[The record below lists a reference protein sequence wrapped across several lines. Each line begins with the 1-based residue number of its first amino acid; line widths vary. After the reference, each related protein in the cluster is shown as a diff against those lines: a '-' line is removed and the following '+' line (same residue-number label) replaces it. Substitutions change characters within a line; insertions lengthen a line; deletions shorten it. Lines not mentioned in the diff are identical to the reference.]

1 MMNKF
6 WYLTKFGLSKKIKSK
21 SFVISNIV
29 LLVLIV
35 CIINIDGII
44 SFFGGDFDEK
54 VKIYLVDNTHIS
66 ASSFTNNFNQVNSS
80 VYTSEEVNNNELVLE
95 NNIKEDDIKGTRDI
109 IVELNNDELNLLSA
123 RIISDNYID
132 TITYQIINQSISS
145 TKYELALKN
154 SNIDVEELNKISSPP
169 VIERVILDEEK
180 NSEKENTNI
189 IMSVLFPTLILPFF
203 MLIILLVQSIGT
215 EINEEKSTRSMEII
229 ISNVSAKTHLFAKI
243 LSGNIFIIFQTIL
256 IFLYGILGFLLR
268 SFTPNVTGG
277 MSDTIKNVLSSLQS
291 SGIMDKLI
299 VIIPITLVLMLL
311 SFLAYSLL
319 AGILASMTV
328 NIEDYQHVQLPIIL
342 ICLISYY
349 LSFMA
354 SMFDGST
361 FIKALSYFPL
371 ISCLLSPALLM
382 IGQVT
387 IIDVFISIG
396 IMILFIYVIMK
407 YGLRIYKIGILNY
420 STDNIWKKIFKAV
433 KNDYRYV

>member
-6 WYLTKFGLSKKIKSK
+6 WYLTRFGLSKKIKSK
-21 SFVISNIV
+21 SFIISNIV

-35 CIINIDGII
+35 CIINVDGII

-189 IMSVLFPTLILPFF
+189 IMSVVFPTLILPFF

-277 MSDTIKNVLSSLQS
+277 MSDTIKDVLSSLQS
-291 SGIMDKLI
+291 SGIMGKLV

-361 FIKALSYFPL
+361 FIKVLSYFPL

-387 IIDVFISIG
+387 IIDVFVSIG
-396 IMILFIYVIMK
+396 IMILFIYVIIK

-420 STDNIWKKIFKAV
+420 STDNMWKKIFKAV
-433 KNDYRYV
+433 KND

>member
-1 MMNKF
+1 MNKF

-180 NSEKENTNI
+180 NSEEENTNI
-189 IMSVLFPTLILPFF
+189 IMSVVFPTLILPFF

-243 LSGNIFIIFQTIL
+243 LSGNLFIIFQTIL
-256 IFLYGILGFLLR
+256 IFLYGTLGFLLR

-277 MSDTIKNVLSSLQS
+277 MSDTIKDVLSSLQS

-361 FIKALSYFPL
+361 FIKVLSYFPL

-407 YGLRIYKIGILNY
+407 YGLKIYKIGILNY

-433 KNDYRYV
+433 KND

>member
-6 WYLTKFGLSKKIKSK
+6 WYLTRFGLSKKIKSK
-21 SFVISNIV
+21 SFIISNIV

-35 CIINIDGII
+35 CIINVDGII

-54 VKIYLVDNTHIS
+54 VKIYLVDNTHVS

-80 VYTSEEVNNNELVLE
+80 VYTDEEANNNSELVLE

-109 IVELNNDELNLLSA
+109 IVELNNDGLNLLSA

-189 IMSVLFPTLILPFF
+189 IMSVVFPTLILPFF

-361 FIKALSYFPL
+361 FIKVLSYFPL

-433 KNDYRYV
+433 KND

>member
-6 WYLTKFGLSKKIKSK
+6 WYLTKFGLSKKIRSK
-21 SFVISNIV
+21 SFIISNIV

-54 VKIYLVDNTHIS
+54 VKIYLVDNTHVS

-80 VYTSEEVNNNELVLE
+80 VYTDEEANNNSELVLE
-95 NNIKEDDIKGTRDI
+95 NNIKEEDIKGTRDI
-109 IVELNNDELNLLSA
+109 IVELNNDESNLLSA

-132 TITYQIINQSISS
+132 TITYQIINQSVSS
-145 TKYELALKN
+145 TKYEIALKN

-169 VIERVILDEEK
+169 VIERVILDEGK
-180 NSEKENTNI
+180 NSEEENTNI
-189 IMSVLFPTLILPFF
+189 IMSVVFPTLILPFF

-243 LSGNIFIIFQTIL
+243 LSGNLFIIFQTIL
-256 IFLYGILGFLLR
+256 IFLYGALGFLLR
-268 SFTPNVTGG
+268 SFTPSVTGG
-277 MSDTIKNVLSSLQS
+277 MSDTIKDVLSSLQS

-361 FIKALSYFPL
+361 FIKVLSYFPL

-387 IIDVFISIG
+387 IIDVFVSVG
-396 IMILFIYVIMK
+396 IMILFIYVIIK

-420 STDNIWKKIFKAV
+420 STDNMWKKIFKAV
-433 KNDYRYV
+433 KND

>member
-6 WYLTKFGLSKKIKSK
+6 WYLTRFGLSKKIKSK
-21 SFVISNIV
+21 SFIISNIV

-35 CIINIDGII
+35 CIINVDGII

-54 VKIYLVDNTHIS
+54 VKIYLVDNTHVS

-80 VYTSEEVNNNELVLE
+80 VYTDEEANNNSELVLE

-189 IMSVLFPTLILPFF
+189 IMSVVFPTLILPFF

-361 FIKALSYFPL
+361 FIKVLSYFPL

-420 STDNIWKKIFKAV
+420 STDNMWKKIFKAV
-433 KNDYRYV
+433 KND

>member
-189 IMSVLFPTLILPFF
+189 IMSVVFPTLILPFF

-256 IFLYGILGFLLR
+256 IFLYGIFR
-268 SFTPNVTGG
+268 IFT
-277 MSDTIKNVLSSLQS
+277 DEVLHQ
-291 SGIMDKLI
+291 
-299 VIIPITLVLMLL
+299 MLL
-311 SFLAYSLL
+311 
-319 AGILASMTV
+319 
-328 NIEDYQHVQLPIIL
+328 EE
-342 ICLISYY
+342 
-349 LSFMA
+349 
-354 SMFDGST
+354 
-361 FIKALSYFPL
+361 
-371 ISCLLSPALLM
+371 
-382 IGQVT
+382 
-387 IIDVFISIG
+387 
-396 IMILFIYVIMK
+396 
-407 YGLRIYKIGILNY
+407 
-420 STDNIWKKIFKAV
+420 
-433 KNDYRYV
+433 

>member
-21 SFVISNIV
+21 SFIISNIV

-54 VKIYLVDNTHIS
+54 VKIYLVDNTHVS
-66 ASSFTNNFNQVNSS
+66 ASSFTNNFNQVNSG

-180 NSEKENTNI
+180 NSEEENTNI
-189 IMSVLFPTLILPFF
+189 IMSVVFPTLILPFF

-256 IFLYGILGFLLR
+256 IFLYGTLGFLLR

-277 MSDTIKNVLSSLQS
+277 MSDTIKDVLSSLQS

-361 FIKALSYFPL
+361 FIKVLSYFPL

-407 YGLRIYKIGILNY
+407 CGLRIYKIGILNY

-433 KNDYRYV
+433 KND

>member
-6 WYLTKFGLSKKIKSK
+6 WYLTRFGLSKKIKSK
-21 SFVISNIV
+21 SFIISNIV

-35 CIINIDGII
+35 CIINVDGII

-54 VKIYLVDNTHIS
+54 VKIYLVDNTHVS

-80 VYTSEEVNNNELVLE
+80 VYTDEEANNNSELVLE

-154 SNIDVEELNKISSPP
+154 SNIDVEELNRISSPP
-169 VIERVILDEEK
+169 VIERVILDEGK
-180 NSEKENTNI
+180 NSEEENTNI
-189 IMSVLFPTLILPFF
+189 IMSVVFPTLILPFF

-243 LSGNIFIIFQTIL
+243 LSGNLFIIFQTIL
-256 IFLYGILGFLLR
+256 IFLYGTLGFLLR

-277 MSDTIKNVLSSLQS
+277 MSDTIKDVLSSLQS
-291 SGIMDKLI
+291 SGIMGKLV

-361 FIKALSYFPL
+361 FIKVLSYFPL

-387 IIDVFISIG
+387 IIDVFVSIG
-396 IMILFIYVIMK
+396 IMILFIYVIIK

-420 STDNIWKKIFKAV
+420 STDNMWKKIFKAV
-433 KNDYRYV
+433 KND

>member
-6 WYLTKFGLSKKIKSK
+6 WYLTRFGLSKKIKSK
-21 SFVISNIV
+21 SFIISNIV

-35 CIINIDGII
+35 CIINVDGII

-189 IMSVLFPTLILPFF
+189 IMSVVFPTLILPFF

-361 FIKALSYFPL
+361 FIKVLSYFPL

-433 KNDYRYV
+433 KND

>member
-6 WYLTKFGLSKKIKSK
+6 WYLTRFGLSKKIKSK
-21 SFVISNIV
+21 SFIISNIV

-35 CIINIDGII
+35 CIINVDGII

-66 ASSFTNNFNQVNSS
+66 ASSFTNNFNRVNSS

-189 IMSVLFPTLILPFF
+189 IMSVVFPTLILPFF

-277 MSDTIKNVLSSLQS
+277 MSDTIKDVLSSLQS
-291 SGIMDKLI
+291 SGIMGKLV

-361 FIKALSYFPL
+361 FIKVLSYFPL

-387 IIDVFISIG
+387 IIDVFVSVG
-396 IMILFIYVIMK
+396 IMILFIYVIIK

-420 STDNIWKKIFKAV
+420 STDNMWKKIFKAV
-433 KNDYRYV
+433 KND

>member
-6 WYLTKFGLSKKIKSK
+6 WYLTRFGLSKKIKSK
-21 SFVISNIV
+21 SFIISNIV

-35 CIINIDGII
+35 CIINVDGII

-189 IMSVLFPTLILPFF
+189 IMSVVFPTLILPFF

-277 MSDTIKNVLSSLQS
+277 MSDTIKDVLSSLQS
-291 SGIMDKLI
+291 SGIMGKLV

-361 FIKALSYFPL
+361 FIKVLSYFPL

-387 IIDVFISIG
+387 IIDVFVSVG
-396 IMILFIYVIMK
+396 IMILFIYVIIK

-420 STDNIWKKIFKAV
+420 STDNMWKKIFKAV
-433 KNDYRYV
+433 KND

>member
-433 KNDYRYV
+433 KND

>member
-1 MMNKF
+1 MNKF
-6 WYLTKFGLSKKIKSK
+6 WYLTRFGLSKKIKSK
-21 SFVISNIV
+21 SFIISNIV

-35 CIINIDGII
+35 CIINVDGII

-189 IMSVLFPTLILPFF
+189 IMSVVFPTLILPFF

-277 MSDTIKNVLSSLQS
+277 MSDTIKDVLSSLQS
-291 SGIMDKLI
+291 SGIMGKLV

-361 FIKALSYFPL
+361 FIKVLSYFPL

-387 IIDVFISIG
+387 IIDVFVSVG
-396 IMILFIYVIMK
+396 IMILFIYVIIK

-420 STDNIWKKIFKAV
+420 STDNMWKKIFKAV
-433 KNDYRYV
+433 KND

>member
-6 WYLTKFGLSKKIKSK
+6 WYLTRFGLSKKIKSK
-21 SFVISNIV
+21 SFIISNIV

-35 CIINIDGII
+35 CIINVDGII

-189 IMSVLFPTLILPFF
+189 IMSVVFPTLILPFF

-277 MSDTIKNVLSSLQS
+277 MSDTIKDVLSSLQS
-291 SGIMDKLI
+291 SGIMGKLV

-361 FIKALSYFPL
+361 FIKVLSYFPL

-396 IMILFIYVIMK
+396 IMILFIYVIIK

-420 STDNIWKKIFKAV
+420 STDNMWKKIFKAV
-433 KNDYRYV
+433 KND

>member
-6 WYLTKFGLSKKIKSK
+6 WYLTRFGLSKKIKSK
-21 SFVISNIV
+21 SFIISNIV

-35 CIINIDGII
+35 CIINVDGII

-189 IMSVLFPTLILPFF
+189 IMSVVFPTLILPFF

-215 EINEEKSTRSMEII
+215 EIYEEKSTRSMEII

-277 MSDTIKNVLSSLQS
+277 MSDTIKDVLSSLQS
-291 SGIMDKLI
+291 SGIMGKLV

-361 FIKALSYFPL
+361 FIKVLSYFPL

-387 IIDVFISIG
+387 IIDVFVSVG
-396 IMILFIYVIMK
+396 IMILFIYVIIK

-420 STDNIWKKIFKAV
+420 STDNMWKKIFKAV
-433 KNDYRYV
+433 KND

>member
-6 WYLTKFGLSKKIKSK
+6 WYLTRFGLSKKIKSK
-21 SFVISNIV
+21 SFIISNIV

-35 CIINIDGII
+35 CIINVDGII

-54 VKIYLVDNTHIS
+54 VKIYLVDNTHVS

-80 VYTSEEVNNNELVLE
+80 VYTDEEANNNSELVLE

-189 IMSVLFPTLILPFF
+189 IMSVVFPTLILPFF

-433 KNDYRYV
+433 KND

>member
-1 MMNKF
+1 MNKF
-6 WYLTKFGLSKKIKSK
+6 WYLTRFGLSKKIKSK
-21 SFVISNIV
+21 SFIISNIV

-54 VKIYLVDNTHIS
+54 VKIYLVDNTHVS

-80 VYTSEEVNNNELVLE
+80 VYTDEEANNNSELVLE

-109 IVELNNDELNLLSA
+109 IVELNNDGLNLLSA

-169 VIERVILDEEK
+169 VIERVILDEGK
-180 NSEKENTNI
+180 NSEEENTNI
-189 IMSVLFPTLILPFF
+189 IMSVVFPTLILPFF

-243 LSGNIFIIFQTIL
+243 LSGNLFIIFQTIL
-256 IFLYGILGFLLR
+256 IFLYGALGFLLR
-268 SFTPNVTGG
+268 SFTPSVTGG
-277 MSDTIKNVLSSLQS
+277 MSDTIKDVLSSLQS
-291 SGIMDKLI
+291 SGIMGKLI

-361 FIKALSYFPL
+361 FIKVLSYFPL

-387 IIDVFISIG
+387 IIDVFISVG
-396 IMILFIYVIMK
+396 IMILFIYVIIK

-420 STDNIWKKIFKAV
+420 STDNMWKKIFKAV
-433 KNDYRYV
+433 KND

>member
-6 WYLTKFGLSKKIKSK
+6 WYLTRFGLSKKIKSK
-21 SFVISNIV
+21 SFIISNIV

-35 CIINIDGII
+35 CIINVDGII

-189 IMSVLFPTLILPFF
+189 IMSVVFPTLILPFF

-433 KNDYRYV
+433 KND

>member
-21 SFVISNIV
+21 SFIISNIV

-169 VIERVILDEEK
+169 VIKRVILDEEK
-180 NSEKENTNI
+180 NSEEENTNI
-189 IMSVLFPTLILPFF
+189 IMSVVFPTLILPFF

-256 IFLYGILGFLLR
+256 IFLYGTLGFLLR

-277 MSDTIKNVLSSLQS
+277 MSDTIKDVLSSLQS

-361 FIKALSYFPL
+361 FIKVLSYFPL

-407 YGLRIYKIGILNY
+407 YGLKIYKIGILNY

-433 KNDYRYV
+433 KND

>member
-6 WYLTKFGLSKKIKSK
+6 WYLTRFGLSKKIKSK
-21 SFVISNIV
+21 SFIISNIV

-189 IMSVLFPTLILPFF
+189 IMSVVFPTLILPFF

-277 MSDTIKNVLSSLQS
+277 MSDTIKDVLSSLQS
-291 SGIMDKLI
+291 SGIMGKLV

-361 FIKALSYFPL
+361 FIKVLSYFPL

-387 IIDVFISIG
+387 IIDVFVSVG
-396 IMILFIYVIMK
+396 IMILFIYVIIK

-420 STDNIWKKIFKAV
+420 STDNMWKKIFKAV
-433 KNDYRYV
+433 KND

>member
-1 MMNKF
+1 MNKF
-6 WYLTKFGLSKKIKSK
+6 WYLTRFGLSKKIKSK
-21 SFVISNIV
+21 SFIISNIV

-54 VKIYLVDNTHIS
+54 VKIYLVDNTHVS

-80 VYTSEEVNNNELVLE
+80 VYTDEEANNNSELVLE

-109 IVELNNDELNLLSA
+109 IVELNNDGLNLLSA

-180 NSEKENTNI
+180 NSEEENTNI
-189 IMSVLFPTLILPFF
+189 IMSVVFPTLILPFF

-243 LSGNIFIIFQTIL
+243 LSGNLFIIFQTIL
-256 IFLYGILGFLLR
+256 IFLYGTLGFLLR

-277 MSDTIKNVLSSLQS
+277 MSDTIKDVLSSLQS
-291 SGIMDKLI
+291 SGIMGKLV

-361 FIKALSYFPL
+361 FIKVLSYFPL

-387 IIDVFISIG
+387 IIDVFVSIG
-396 IMILFIYVIMK
+396 IMILFIYVIIK

-420 STDNIWKKIFKAV
+420 STDNMWKKIFKAV
-433 KNDYRYV
+433 KND

>member
-1 MMNKF
+1 MNKF

-189 IMSVLFPTLILPFF
+189 IMSVVFPTLILPFF

-433 KNDYRYV
+433 KND

>member
-109 IVELNNDELNLLSA
+109 IVELNNDGLNLLSA

-189 IMSVLFPTLILPFF
+189 IMSVVFPTLILPFF

-361 FIKALSYFPL
+361 FIKVLSYFPL

-433 KNDYRYV
+433 KND

>member
-21 SFVISNIV
+21 SFIISNIV
-29 LLVLIV
+29 LLVLIA

-180 NSEKENTNI
+180 NSEEENTNI
-189 IMSVLFPTLILPFF
+189 IMSVVFPTLILPFF

-256 IFLYGILGFLLR
+256 IFLYGTLGFLLR

-277 MSDTIKNVLSSLQS
+277 MSDTIKDVLSSLQS

-361 FIKALSYFPL
+361 FIKVLSYFPL

-407 YGLRIYKIGILNY
+407 YGLKIYKIGILNY

-433 KNDYRYV
+433 KND

>member
-1 MMNKF
+1 
-6 WYLTKFGLSKKIKSK
+6 
-21 SFVISNIV
+21 
-29 LLVLIV
+29 
-35 CIINIDGII
+35 
-44 SFFGGDFDEK
+44 
-54 VKIYLVDNTHIS
+54 
-66 ASSFTNNFNQVNSS
+66 
-80 VYTSEEVNNNELVLE
+80 
-95 NNIKEDDIKGTRDI
+95 
-109 IVELNNDELNLLSA
+109 
-123 RIISDNYID
+123 
-132 TITYQIINQSISS
+132 
-145 TKYELALKN
+145 
-154 SNIDVEELNKISSPP
+154 
-169 VIERVILDEEK
+169 
-180 NSEKENTNI
+180 
-189 IMSVLFPTLILPFF
+189 MSVVFPTLILPFF

-433 KNDYRYV
+433 KND

>member
-1 MMNKF
+1 MNKF

-189 IMSVLFPTLILPFF
+189 IMSVVFPTLILPFF

-361 FIKALSYFPL
+361 FIKVLSYFPL

-433 KNDYRYV
+433 KND

>member
-189 IMSVLFPTLILPFF
+189 IMSVVFPTLILPFF

-420 STDNIWKKIFKAV
+420 STDNMWKKIFKAV
-433 KNDYRYV
+433 KND

>member
-1 MMNKF
+1 MNKF
-6 WYLTKFGLSKKIKSK
+6 WYLTRFGLSKKIKSK
-21 SFVISNIV
+21 SFIISNIV

-35 CIINIDGII
+35 CIINVDGII

-80 VYTSEEVNNNELVLE
+80 VYTDEEANNNSELVLE

-189 IMSVLFPTLILPFF
+189 IMSVVFPTLILPFF

-433 KNDYRYV
+433 KND

>member
-189 IMSVLFPTLILPFF
+189 IMSVVFPTLILPFF

-361 FIKALSYFPL
+361 FIKVLSYFPL

-433 KNDYRYV
+433 KND

>member
-189 IMSVLFPTLILPFF
+189 IMSVVFPTLILPFF

-277 MSDTIKNVLSSLQS
+277 MSDTIKNVLFSLQS

-433 KNDYRYV
+433 KND

>member
-6 WYLTKFGLSKKIKSK
+6 WYLTRFGLSKKIKSK
-21 SFVISNIV
+21 SFIISNIV

-35 CIINIDGII
+35 CIINVDGII

-80 VYTSEEVNNNELVLE
+80 VYTDEEANNNSELVLE

-189 IMSVLFPTLILPFF
+189 IMSVVFPTLILPFF

-299 VIIPITLVLMLL
+299 VIIPITLVFMLL

-433 KNDYRYV
+433 KND

>member
-6 WYLTKFGLSKKIKSK
+6 WYLTRFGLSKKIKSK
-21 SFVISNIV
+21 SFIISNIV

-35 CIINIDGII
+35 CIINVDGII

-80 VYTSEEVNNNELVLE
+80 VYTDEEANNNSELVLE

-189 IMSVLFPTLILPFF
+189 IMSVVFPTLILPFF

-433 KNDYRYV
+433 KND

>member
-6 WYLTKFGLSKKIKSK
+6 WYLTRFGLSKKIKSK
-21 SFVISNIV
+21 SFIISNIV

-35 CIINIDGII
+35 CIINVDGII

-80 VYTSEEVNNNELVLE
+80 VYTDEEANNNSELVLE

-189 IMSVLFPTLILPFF
+189 IMSVVFPTLILPFF

-256 IFLYGILGFLLR
+256 IFLYG
-268 SFTPNVTGG
+268 T
-277 MSDTIKNVLSSLQS
+277 
-291 SGIMDKLI
+291 
-299 VIIPITLVLMLL
+299 
-311 SFLAYSLL
+311 
-319 AGILASMTV
+319 
-328 NIEDYQHVQLPIIL
+328 
-342 ICLISYY
+342 
-349 LSFMA
+349 
-354 SMFDGST
+354 
-361 FIKALSYFPL
+361 
-371 ISCLLSPALLM
+371 
-382 IGQVT
+382 
-387 IIDVFISIG
+387 
-396 IMILFIYVIMK
+396 
-407 YGLRIYKIGILNY
+407 
-420 STDNIWKKIFKAV
+420 
-433 KNDYRYV
+433 

>member
-21 SFVISNIV
+21 SFIISNIV
-29 LLVLIV
+29 LLVLIA

-180 NSEKENTNI
+180 NSEEENTNI
-189 IMSVLFPTLILPFF
+189 IMSVVFPTLILPFF

-256 IFLYGILGFLLR
+256 IFLYGTLGFLLR

-277 MSDTIKNVLSSLQS
+277 MSDTIKDVLSSLQS

-361 FIKALSYFPL
+361 FIKVLSYFPL

-433 KNDYRYV
+433 KND

>member
-6 WYLTKFGLSKKIKSK
+6 WYLTRFGLSKKIKSK
-21 SFVISNIV
+21 SFIISNIV

-35 CIINIDGII
+35 CIINVDGII

-54 VKIYLVDNTHIS
+54 VKIYLVDNTHVS

-189 IMSVLFPTLILPFF
+189 IMSVVFPTLILPFF

-243 LSGNIFIIFQTIL
+243 LSGNIFIIFQTVL

-361 FIKALSYFPL
+361 FIKVLSYFPL

-433 KNDYRYV
+433 KND

>member
-95 NNIKEDDIKGTRDI
+95 NNIKEDDIKGIRDI

-189 IMSVLFPTLILPFF
+189 IMSVVFPTLILPFF

-361 FIKALSYFPL
+361 FIKVLSYFPL

-433 KNDYRYV
+433 KND

>member
-180 NSEKENTNI
+180 NSEEENTNI
-189 IMSVLFPTLILPFF
+189 IMSVVFPTLILPFF

-243 LSGNIFIIFQTIL
+243 LSGNLFIIFQTIL
-256 IFLYGILGFLLR
+256 IFLYGTLGFLLR

-277 MSDTIKNVLSSLQS
+277 MSDTIKDVLSSLQS

-361 FIKALSYFPL
+361 FIKVLSYFPL

-407 YGLRIYKIGILNY
+407 YGLKIYKIGILNY

-433 KNDYRYV
+433 KND

>member
-1 MMNKF
+1 MNKF
-6 WYLTKFGLSKKIKSK
+6 WYLTRFGLSKKIKSK
-21 SFVISNIV
+21 SFIISNIV

-54 VKIYLVDNTHIS
+54 VKIYLVDNTHVS

-80 VYTSEEVNNNELVLE
+80 VYTDEEANNNSELVLE

-109 IVELNNDELNLLSA
+109 IVELNNDGLNLLSA

-169 VIERVILDEEK
+169 VIERVILDEGK
-180 NSEKENTNI
+180 NSEEENTNI
-189 IMSVLFPTLILPFF
+189 IMSVVFPTLILPFF

-243 LSGNIFIIFQTIL
+243 LSGNLFIIFQTIL
-256 IFLYGILGFLLR
+256 IFLYGTLGFLLR

-277 MSDTIKNVLSSLQS
+277 MSDTIKDVLSSLQS
-291 SGIMDKLI
+291 SGIMGKLV

-361 FIKALSYFPL
+361 FIKVLSYFPL
-371 ISCLLSPALLM
+371 ISCLLSPSLLM

-387 IIDVFISIG
+387 IIDVFVSIG
-396 IMILFIYVIMK
+396 IMILFIYVIIK

-420 STDNIWKKIFKAV
+420 STDNMWKKIFKAV
-433 KNDYRYV
+433 KND